1 MPDMRKL
8 ILSIVILSML
18 FICGCRSEEKV
29 MPEQSPKAVLQLYLE
44 AIKKQDGMVMADH
57 TSDQSGVDFTIS
69 EEDAKVWGLNKDSM
83 WKLYAQLLNFT
94 YTCDEA
100 VVNETK
106 AEIKIHVQAY
116 DLSEVLTDIVSKQEE
131 TFQAINGDDLSEADK
146 NQKIA
151 DIIIEE
157 FQNAERS
164 KSFDMTMRLQ
174 LVDNK
179 WLIESQDGE
188 KLLEQLFVMKAA
200 QAE

>member
-1 MPDMRKL
+1 MRKR

-100 VVNETK
+100 VINETK

-174 LVDNK
+174 LADNK

>member
-1 MPDMRKL
+1 MRKR

-18 FICGCRSEEKV
+18 FICGCRSEEQV

-164 KSFDMTMRLQ
+164 KSFDTTMRLQ

>member
-1 MPDMRKL
+1 MKKR

-18 FICGCRSEEKV
+18 VICGCRSEEKV

>member
-1 MPDMRKL
+1 MRKR

>member
-1 MPDMRKL
+1 MRKR
-8 ILSIVILSML
+8 ILSIVILSIL

-164 KSFDMTMRLQ
+164 KSFEMTMRLQ

-188 KLLEQLFVMKAA
+188 KLLEQLFVMKAT

>member
-1 MPDMRKL
+1 MRKR

-116 DLSEVLTDIVSKQEE
+116 YLSELLKDIVSKQ
-131 TFQAINGDDLSEADK
+131 
-146 NQKIA
+146 
-151 DIIIEE
+151 
-157 FQNAERS
+157 
-164 KSFDMTMRLQ
+164 
-174 LVDNK
+174 
-179 WLIESQDGE
+179 
-188 KLLEQLFVMKAA
+188 
-200 QAE
+200 

>member
-1 MPDMRKL
+1 MRKR
-8 ILSIVILSML
+8 ILSIVILSIL

>member
-1 MPDMRKL
+1 MRKR

-116 DLSEVLTDIVSKQEE
+116 DLSEVLTDIVSKEEE

>member
-1 MPDMRKL
+1 MRKR
-8 ILSIVILSML
+8 ILSIVMLSML
-18 FICGCRSEEKV
+18 FICGCSSEEKV
-29 MPEQSPKAVLQLYLE
+29 MPEQSPKEVLQLYLE
-44 AIKKQDGMVMADH
+44 AIKKQDGVTMADH

>member
-1 MPDMRKL
+1 MRKR

-18 FICGCRSEEKV
+18 FICGCRSEEKE

>member
-1 MPDMRKL
+1 MRKR

-18 FICGCRSEEKV
+18 FICGCRSEEQV

>member
-1 MPDMRKL
+1 MRKR

-106 AEIKIHVQAY
+106 AEIKIHVLAY

>member
-1 MPDMRKL
+1 MRKR

-131 TFQAINGDDLSEADK
+131 TSQAINGDDLS
-146 NQKIA
+146 
-151 DIIIEE
+151 
-157 FQNAERS
+157 
-164 KSFDMTMRLQ
+164 
-174 LVDNK
+174 DNK

>member
-1 MPDMRKL
+1 MRKR

-44 AIKKQDGMVMADH
+44 AIKKQDGMVIADH

-116 DLSEVLTDIVSKQEE
+116 DLSEALTDIVSKQEE

>member
-1 MPDMRKL
+1 MRKR
-8 ILSIVILSML
+8 ILSIVILSIL

-44 AIKKQDGMVMADH
+44 AIKKQDGMVIADH

-116 DLSEVLTDIVSKQEE
+116 DLSEALTDIVSKQEE

>member
-1 MPDMRKL
+1 MRKR

-44 AIKKQDGMVMADH
+44 AIKKQDGMVIADH